1 MSEMNIQDLGAIG
14 ELVAAVATIATL
26 LYLAQQIRQN
36 SKNLQEASS
45 AAMNQ
50 GWSSINSRISSDPQF
65 ASIFLRGRLNLEEL
79 GPVETEQFRA
89 FVQDILNMAVYADG
103 LDGPRSFDAFQVVG
117 SLYQSY
123 SGVRDVIDSLEESTP
138 GNLVPRLR
146 EATANYFMIEKGAR
160 DDSR

>member
-1 MSEMNIQDLGAIG
+1 MSIQDLGAIG
-14 ELVAAVATIATL
+14 ELFAALATIATL

-50 GWSSINSRISSDPQF
+50 GWASINSRISSDPQL

-79 GPVETEQFRA
+79 DIVETEQFRA
-89 FVQDILNMAVYADG
+89 LVQDILNMAVYADG
-103 LDGPRSFDAFQVVG
+103 IEDPRSFDAFQVVG

-123 SGVRDVIDSLEESTP
+123 PGVREVIDSLESSTP
-138 GNLVPRLR
+138 NNLVSRLR
-146 EATANYFMIEKGAR
+146 EATASYFMIEKAAES
-160 DDSR
+160 DSR

>member
-1 MSEMNIQDLGAIG
+1 MNIQDLGALG
-14 ELVAAVATIATL
+14 ELLAAIATIITL

-50 GWSSINSRISSDPQF
+50 GWSSINARISSDPQF

-79 GPVETEQFRA
+79 DPVETEQFRA

-103 LDGPRSFDAFQVVG
+103 LEGSRSFDAFQVVG
-117 SLYQSY
+117 SLYQTY
-123 SGVRDVIDSLEESTP
+123 PGVRDVIDSLEASTP
-138 GNLVPRLR
+138 GNLVHRLR
-146 EATANYFMIEKGAR
+146 DSTASYFMIEKDAR
-160 DDSR
+160 MD